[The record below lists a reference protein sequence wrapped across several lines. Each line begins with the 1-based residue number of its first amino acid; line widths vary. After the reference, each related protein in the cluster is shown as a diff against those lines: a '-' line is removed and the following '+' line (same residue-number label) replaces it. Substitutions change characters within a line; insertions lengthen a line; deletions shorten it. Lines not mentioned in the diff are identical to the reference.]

1 MNALCCSLAQDI
13 RCLCHFSL
21 ERISSSDLGGQ
32 GGRETGKRPVTLLLS
47 APHPNVGTEGLSV
60 TQPEASPR
68 PGTVWP
74 LSLGQGAI
82 WGCPRAT
89 GARGRGNWASRDAG
103 LARLG
108 GVGGE
113 QAPSGTVG
121 IDPPRSRPHNEAFP
135 PAPLPGE
142 PKVLSLPP
150 VISRAHPTS
159 PELPAGVRA
168 AGGTG
173 EGGARPEEA
182 DTCPEAT
189 PSCARGVRLE
199 LRGTAAGSTIPSA
212 CWPVED
218 AEAPRRH

>member
-47 APHPNVGTEGLSV
+47 APHPHVGTEGLSV

-68 PGTVWP
+68 LGTVWP
-74 LSLGQGAI
+74 LSPGQGAI

-89 GARGRGNWASRDAG
+89 GARGRGSWASRDAG
-103 LARLG
+103 PAGPGWG

-150 VISRAHPTS
+150 VISSWAHTNQPRTSCWYQSSGWHRRGRSQAARKLTLAQRPLRAVPC
-159 PELPAGVRA
+159 E
-168 AGGTG
+168 
-173 EGGARPEEA
+173 
-182 DTCPEAT
+182 
-189 PSCARGVRLE
+189 
-199 LRGTAAGSTIPSA
+199 
-212 CWPVED
+212 
-218 AEAPRRH
+218 